1 MTPSAVPSVRLA
13 SGLPTPGRLDP
24 DGFSAVMAS
33 HRIHDLGE
41 VATYIQAID
50 FTDLKHSM
58 STRPGGLSWPAE
70 QCDWAEDQYK
80 KWLFLRR
87 KHENQL
93 LSPNSEIDRFWH
105 EHILDTRA
113 YFRDT
118 ARIFG
123 YYQHHF
129 PYFGARGDAD
139 LADLRAV
146 WANTCRHF
154 RREFGAYPTQFA
166 DRPASAERTS
176 T

>member
-1 MTPSAVPSVRLA
+1 MIPSAAPGVRLA
-13 SGLPTPGRLDP
+13 SGLRTPGRLDP
-24 DGFSAVMAS
+24 DGFSEVMAS
-33 HRIHDLGE
+33 HRIHDLDE
-41 VATYIQAID
+41 VAGYIEAID
-50 FTDLKHSM
+50 FTELKCNM
-58 STRPGGLSWPAE
+58 STRLGGHGWPAE
-70 QCDWAEDQYK
+70 QCSWAEDQYK

-93 LSPNSEIDRFWH
+93 LSPNTEIDKFWH

-146 WANTCRHF
+146 WANTCRLF
-154 RREFGAYPTQFA
+154 KREFGAYPTQFA
-166 DRPASAERTS
+166 DRPANPPCTS